1 LTYQWYSNS
10 SSSNTGGTSLGS
22 ANGAQTDT
30 YSPPSTAG
38 TTYYYAVVS
47 NGSCA
52 VPGSVFQVNVGSTFD
67 MLGAGSSLPIASAG
81 YSFRKLGSCYSGPL
95 GRFRIGSSY
104 YDVYADG
111 NNSLSLS
118 SPVSTALGSVTAGVS
133 AATGTLLSSLVSS
146 TTAGYV
152 GVWYDQSG
160 NTRNATQAT
169 ALSQPIIVSAGVI
182 IRTSGNIV
190 AVDCNGKQMS
200 NTQPNT
206 TTQAT
211 FTAQEVSS
219 TGNSSAFL
227 LPFST
232 ININT
237 FFSVA
242 SNGNLTLP
250 HQGVGTPIFFVNN
263 NSITATRD
271 SLFDNTAVN
280 NETLLSVIGGG
291 STTSNRFLQYTPA
304 GFNGNY
310 KTFEVIVYN
319 TDQASNR
326 TGINTAINSFYNI
339 F

>member
-1 LTYQWYSNS
+1 MPKAQPLLLDLFPSASVAYSLRKLRNAYSGNAIRVRRTDLTEQDIAFNS
-10 SSSNTGGTSLGS
+10 SGQLDTIALLAFVGTGALD
-22 ANGAQTDT
+22 NGFV
-30 YSPPSTAG
+30 
-38 TTYYYAVVS
+38 TT
-47 NGSCA
+47 
-52 VPGSVFQVNVGSTFD
+52 
-67 MLGAGSSLPIASAG
+67 
-81 YSFRKLGSCYSGPL
+81 
-95 GRFRIGSSY
+95 
-104 YDVYADG
+104 
-111 NNSLSLS
+111 
-118 SPVSTALGSVTAGVS
+118 
-133 AATGTLLSSLVSS
+133 
-146 TTAGYV
+146 
-152 GVWYDQSG
+152 WYDQSG
-160 NTRNATQAT
+160 NARNATQAT

-190 AVDCNGKQMS
+190 AVDCNGKQIS
-200 NTQPNT
+200 NTQANT

-219 TGNSSAFL
+219 TGNNVAFL

-232 ININT
+232 INSST
-237 FFSVA
+237 YFSVA

-250 HQGVGTPIFFVNN
+250 YQGVGTPIFFVNN

-291 STTSNRFLQYTPA
+291 SPTSNRFLQYTLG

-339 F
+339 Y